1 MLDLRQ
7 PRNNNPEQ
15 HHIRTDNEMKELEF
29 EPLNY
34 SLNFIRDSDTQ
45 RVLPIINYWIGE
57 RPDQTA
63 TDDSQSSTL
72 RIVYPLGHS

>member
-1 MLDLRQ
+1 
-7 PRNNNPEQ
+7 
-15 HHIRTDNEMKELEF
+15 MKELEF

-34 SLNFIRDSDTQ
+34 SLNLIRDPATQ
-45 RVLPIINYWIGE
+45 RLLPVIDYWIGE

-72 RIVYPLGHS
+72 RIVHPMGQS